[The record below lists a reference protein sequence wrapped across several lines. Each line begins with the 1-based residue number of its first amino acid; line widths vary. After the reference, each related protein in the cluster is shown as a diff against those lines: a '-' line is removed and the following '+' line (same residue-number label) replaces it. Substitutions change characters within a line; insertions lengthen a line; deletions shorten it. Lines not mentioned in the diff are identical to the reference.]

1 MNCTISYK
9 IQWQT
14 FSLSQSVT
22 EKETQN
28 AMINTGIQ
36 CLLIILDSY
45 AYRLCLVCFL
55 LCWNEIMFG
64 NKTMKSAIKR
74 CFKVLIWVKWGY
86 AKYRKLQL

>member
-45 AYRLCLVCFL
+45 AYLFSLFPVML
-55 LCWNEIMFG
+55 
-64 NKTMKSAIKR
+64 K
-74 CFKVLIWVKWGY
+74 
-86 AKYRKLQL
+86 